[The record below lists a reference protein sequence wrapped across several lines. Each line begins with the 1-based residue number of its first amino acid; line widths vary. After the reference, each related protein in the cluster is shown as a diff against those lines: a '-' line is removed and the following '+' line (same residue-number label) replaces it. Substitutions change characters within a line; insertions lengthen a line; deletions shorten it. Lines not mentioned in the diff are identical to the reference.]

1 MRTRRGDERW
11 AHLCSRLDAE
21 WRQTAR
27 SEKGRA
33 AVERWAGEEPALAGA
48 CSAEDVLALCQRRDD
63 AGPGGGEVKTSQA
76 ALGAVLR
83 VAAHDEF
90 AQRTVMQA
98 ILPGLLALRRR
109 ASYMVASPGSGWDGE
124 DELEQEIVTLA
135 YERVRALA
143 GTTQTWAAETL
154 VDQTWR
160 RLRVLNEGERRW
172 RARNV
177 GMSPEWAEDL
187 PDSGEHSAAE
197 ELAHL
202 VVDAVHDGTL
212 AVGPAGLLYTYG
224 VVGNPLVWAAE
235 AVSYSRRS
243 VSRSI
248 ARSARTLAAAS

>member
-1 MRTRRGDERW
+1 MRTRRRDERW

-27 SEKGRA
+27 SVKGRA
-33 AVERWAGEEPALAGA
+33 AVQRWVGEEPALAGA
-48 CSAEDVLALCQRRDD
+48 CSAEDVLALCQRRGD
-63 AGPGGGEVKTSQA
+63 AAPDGEVKRSQA

-83 VAAHDEF
+83 VAANDEF

-109 ASYMVASPGSGWDGE
+109 ASYMVATSGSRWDGE
-124 DELEQEIVTLA
+124 DQLEQEIVTLA

-143 GTTQTWAAETL
+143 GTSQAWPAETL
-154 VDQTWR
+154 VRQTWR
-160 RLRVLNEGERRW
+160 RLRVLNKNEQRW

-177 GMSPEWAEDL
+177 GMSPEWAEGL
-187 PDSGEHSAAE
+187 PNSGEHSAAE

-202 VVDAVHDGTL
+202 VVDAVQDGTL
-212 AVGPAGLLYTYG
+212 ALGPAGLVYTYG

-235 AVSYSRRS
+235 ELSYSRRS
-243 VSRSI
+243 VSRSL
-248 ARSARTLAAAS
+248 ARSARVLAAAS